1 MIVSLVEEVLGTLQL
16 HVKPYKNTTHI
27 VRIIQ
32 KKKKKKTNVVRT
44 KNNCTGTTLLSH
56 FYLEQV
62 LIIYISPL
70 QYAFLLIFRTYNS

>member
-32 KKKKKKTNVVRT
+32 KKKEKKDKRC
-44 KNNCTGTTLLSH
+44 KNK
-56 FYLEQV
+56 EQ
-62 LIIYISPL
+62 LYWYYI
-70 QYAFLLIFRTYNS
+70 AITFLFRTSTHHIYKPTTICFFADFPNL